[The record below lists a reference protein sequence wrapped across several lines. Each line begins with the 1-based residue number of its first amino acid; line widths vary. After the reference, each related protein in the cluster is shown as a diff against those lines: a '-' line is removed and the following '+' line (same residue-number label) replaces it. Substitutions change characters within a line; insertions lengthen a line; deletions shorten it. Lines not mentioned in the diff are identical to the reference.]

1 MNSVRLVVIFVAA
14 STVLANAQEA
24 NIKKDTYPVWTIS
37 KGVQRLQFKDMS
49 FVPAKIALGDVAFVA
64 SKDVHK
70 KSIEKR
76 SGFVATNGYPTWAI
90 SKGVARQQAERNTK
104 RQ

>member
-1 MNSVRLVVIFVAA
+1 MKTVSLIILFVVA
-14 STVLANAQEA
+14 SSMIVNAQDLNA
-24 NIKKDTYPVWTIS
+24 KKDTYPVWTIS
-37 KGVQRLQFKDMS
+37 KDVQRLQFRNVI
-49 FVPAKIALGDVAFVA
+49 FVPAKIALGDVSSVA

-76 SGFVATNGYPTWAI
+76 GGYVATNGYPTWTI
-90 SKGVARQQAERNTK
+90 SKGVVRQQAERNTN